1 MGVNFGFDG
10 RVFVCINSHSSRIP
24 RGKSWIKK
32 NNANNSAKSLLA
44 RAGLVK
50 AYAYC

>member
-10 RVFVCINSHSSRIP
+10 RIPCVWIATSR
-24 RGKSWIKK
+24 GFLEVNHGSK
-32 NNANNSAKSLLA
+32 NNAKTSAKSLLA

>member
-1 MGVNFGFDG
+1 MDQ
-10 RVFVCINSHSSRIP
+10 
-24 RGKSWIKK
+24 K
-32 NNANNSAKSLLA
+32 NNANDSGKSLLA

>member
-1 MGVNFGFDG
+1 MDQ
-10 RVFVCINSHSSRIP
+10 
-24 RGKSWIKK
+24 K
-32 NNANNSAKSLLA
+32 NNAKTSAKSLLA